1 MAGLGGG
8 TGPVFDGTDVAVEV
22 EEVEL
27 APDDVVA
34 GVRDVEPPALRPNV
48 TIETTSAAAR
58 TAQATTSNGRRLLI
72 GLELTKRRPS
82 SSVGPGDAQ
91 APGRSVEGAHHV
103 LDTGVVLEPVHRK
116 ILAIA

>member
-1 MAGLGGG
+1 
-8 TGPVFDGTDVAVEV
+8 
-22 EEVEL
+22 
-27 APDDVVA
+27 
-34 GVRDVEPPALRPNV
+34 
-48 TIETTSAAAR
+48 
-58 TAQATTSNGRRLLI
+58 LLI